1 MTIFRRL
8 FIFNHMVQWW
18 ESIFWLC
25 FAIFFS
31 FYSFSWNDP
40 LTSSSADGLRGR
52 FLKMLCNIYMI
63 SAIQKSSKKK
73 VIDLRKPYIDN
84 EINQYI
90 KSKRRLQRLYIKYF
104 VTYKK
109 QYKDC
114 RNLIV
119 ERLSIISSIST
130 AMLTLLRHCARTF
143 GRGTVRRKKKS

>member
-1 MTIFRRL
+1 
-8 FIFNHMVQWW
+8 
-18 ESIFWLC
+18 
-25 FAIFFS
+25 
-31 FYSFSWNDP
+31 
-40 LTSSSADGLRGR
+40 
-52 FLKMLCNIYMI
+52 MLCNIYMI

-130 AMLTLLRHCARTF
+130 AMLTLLRH
-143 GRGTVRRKKKS
+143 S

>member
-1 MTIFRRL
+1 
-8 FIFNHMVQWW
+8 
-18 ESIFWLC
+18 
-25 FAIFFS
+25 
-31 FYSFSWNDP
+31 
-40 LTSSSADGLRGR
+40 
-52 FLKMLCNIYMI
+52 MLCNIYMI

-114 RNLIV
+114 RNLV
-119 ERLSIISSIST
+119 TRLV
-130 AMLTLLRHCARTF
+130 REARNRLF
-143 GRGTVRRKKKS
+143 PVSQQRC